1 VTTTRHPIRRF
12 RQLNQAAELDNLEE
26 LQAHARAVAAAAEQA
41 VAAVDEA
48 HHRAGHAVQV
58 LDVAGWRYRQIRQ
71 QAQATEPL
79 RLVERAAL
87 NAYLRGQL
95 SAAELNRIWQHTQ
108 ATAGSGTYRANGT
121 PVQWDRRVHAAR
133 QRYEQAAIEVT
144 DVHKKAQVT
153 TIAARVLAEEAH
165 VAQSHLTAAQHS
177 TSTGLAAL
185 FLEPPRSPAP
195 SGPGVVT
202 PYVRQALPSAHR
214 HTLISVHRL

>member
-1 VTTTRHPIRRF
+1 MPMYLLLTIGSVPAGLLATLALLARQQRSRIGEPAGQSVTD
-12 RQLNQAAELDNLEE
+12 ELDNLEE

-41 VAAVDEA
+41 VAAADEA

-58 LDVAGWRYRQIRQ
+58 FDLAGWRYRQIRQ

-87 NAYLRGQL
+87 NAYRRGQL

-121 PVQWDRRVHAAR
+121 PVQWDSRVHAAR

-185 FLEPPRSPAP
+185 FLAE
-195 SGPGVVT
+195 
-202 PYVRQALPSAHR
+202 
-214 HTLISVHRL
+214 